1 MISHSE
7 FVCTKGWH
15 SQVAY
20 LGCETH
26 ICSTVSF
33 DVVIQTTNMGLSLT
47 LHIVTVERG
56 CSTHDEHMVF
66 VSDVIDQTMIMN
78 TL

>member
-26 ICSTVSF
+26 IRSTVFF
-33 DVVIQTTNMGLSLT
+33 DVVTQTTNMGRSLT

-66 VSDVIDQTMIMN
+66 ISDAIDQTMAMN

>member
-7 FVCTKGWH
+7 FVCTMGWR

-20 LGCETH
+20 LGCEAH
-26 ICSTVSF
+26 IRSTVSF
-33 DVVIQTTNMGLSLT
+33 DVATQTTNMGQSLT

-56 CSTHDEHMVF
+56 FSTHDEHMVF
-66 VSDVIDQTMIMN
+66 ISDAIDQTMVMN